1 MPGFL
6 QRHVLHPLLRLLR
19 HGVPPK
25 RLAWSLAIA
34 IVVGVK
40 PLIGM
45 TTLCMLL
52 VASHFRLNYVAT
64 QIGIHLVAPLQW
76 ILFVPF
82 VQAGILIF
90 RAHRLPLSKRDIM
103 HLSHKHPVQ
112 LVHILWR
119 WEWHALIVWAIF
131 AALLAPPLARQ
142 IRKGLVLYLRRHRT
156 VLH

>member
-6 QRHVLHPLLRLLR
+6 QRHVLQPLLRLLR
-19 HGVPPK
+19 RGIPPK

-34 IVVGVK
+34 IVVGVN

-45 TTLCMLL
+45 TTVCMLL
-52 VASHFRLNYVAT
+52 VAWIFRLNYVAT

-82 VQAGILIF
+82 VQAGVLLF

-119 WEWHALIVWAIF
+119 
-131 AALLAPPLARQ
+131 
-142 IRKGLVLYLRRHRT
+142 
-156 VLH
+156 

>member
-6 QRHVLHPLLRLLR
+6 QRHVLQPLLRLLR
-19 HGVPPK
+19 RGIPPK

-34 IVVGVK
+34 IVVGVN

-45 TTLCMLL
+45 TTVCMLL
-52 VASHFRLNYVAT
+52 VAWIFRLNYVAT

-82 VQAGILIF
+82 VQAGVLLF

-119 WEWHALIVWAIF
+119 WEWHALIVWAVF
-131 AALLAPPLARQ
+131 AALLAPPLAHQ
-142 IRKGLVLYLRRHRT
+142 IRKGLVLYLRRQRR
-156 VLH
+156 VLS